1 MGSRLDP
8 MEGNMAQASTRSSSK
23 DKPSSSSSNGS
34 SKSVSGTSERANAS
48 DSKPARSAGKAVVA
62 GVATGAA
69 GLVAGAVLGTRLGK
83 KPKRVFGLR
92 VPGTGRGLHDVV
104 RQVGKAGKE
113 FKKASGQVGE
123 LTSEVQATR
132 KKAVEIAR
140 VIT

>member
-1 MGSRLDP
+1 
-8 MEGNMAQASTRSSSK
+8 MAQASTRSSSK
-23 DKPSSSSSNGS
+23 EKPSSSSSNGS
-34 SKSVSGTSERANAS
+34 KESISGSGRSKASESGNAS

-83 KPKRVFGLR
+83 KPKRIFGVR

-104 RQVGKAGKE
+104 KQVGKASKE
-113 FKKASGQVGE
+113 FKKASGQVGQ

-132 KKAVEIAR
+132 QKAVEIAR